1 MGPPSLIS
9 STDSEEVY
17 VASGAAVQVS
27 SNPQTH
33 EESISGIGMET
44 AFPIA
49 PDTVATLLALRNL
62 SSRVLE
68 GQSAL
73 HDRIGRLEERLEQ
86 LTLPGRSD
94 RCTKRH
100 PMAESRTSN
109 KHVTISRQKFDTFRN
124 SSRSPGLRD
133 AGSCRGR
140 SDIQTPQRHSVLA
153 ESPLLPED
161 PQSLQISFEPRRPFV
176 SGRSEGANCASTRS
190 APDCLRGSAIP
201 SCPVGSDGAAKLC
214 GSSL

>member
-1 MGPPSLIS
+1 MG
-9 STDSEEVY
+9 

-100 PMAESRTSN
+100 SDSAASLGVGGIT
-109 KHVTISRQKFDTFRN
+109 
-124 SSRSPGLRD
+124 
-133 AGSCRGR
+133 AAARGPTV
-140 SDIQTPQRHSVLA
+140 SAD
-153 ESPLLPED
+153 
-161 PQSLQISFEPRRPFV
+161 FV
-176 SGRSEGANCASTRS
+176 RASTSIRFGT
-190 APDCLRGSAIP
+190 LRRR
-201 SCPVGSDGAAKLC
+201 KLC
-214 GSSL
+214 FHAQRTRLFERLGDTKLPR